1 MSMSSSDPYPSPP
14 VDESGIWIYRTQRA
28 SDPAAKQPACGGVSC
43 SSDLSG
49 VSA

>member
-28 SDPAAKQPACGGVSC
+28 KGPAAKQPASGGVSC
-43 SSDLSG
+43 SSDLPG